1 MEYQGVNYVDS
12 NICWGTLWCSAWSL
26 VCIANYSE
34 ITHEYLKSP
43 FNLCPVLEKGVGGFP
58 LARG

>member
-1 MEYQGVNYVDS
+1 MEHQVVNYVDS
-12 NICWGTLWCSAWSL
+12 NTFWDKLWCSAWSL
-26 VCIANYSE
+26 VCIANYGE

-43 FNLCPVLEKGVGGFP
+43 FNLCPVLQEGAGGFP